1 MYIVKYKSFYAQ
13 YLAVV
18 PAIVT
23 ASIVPI
29 GSIGSVANV
38 STSVPGPGV
47 CTGISTGGACRARAQ
62 WSSNTEHDHEKY
74 ENGDNIEDDTDGCF
88 LLAAATT
95 VVQRKAGK
103 DKGENYTRKEY

>member
-23 ASIVPI
+23 ALIVPI
-29 GSIGSVANV
+29 GSIGSVATV
-38 STSVPGPGV
+38 CIVPGPGA
-47 CTGISTGGACRARAQ
+47 CTGISTGRACGARAQ